1 MLRLKIFFS
10 VWIIL
15 GAIAVQAQQ
24 TDLMKSNTEQK
35 TSSTNTTSQ
44 VTPQLSLSN
53 KRINADAP
61 DILGSLQNYS
71 FQNTTFPVEGAI
83 NADVYIVGPND
94 LFNFGIYGYINQQ
107 IPLYVNV
114 EGAVVIPTVGEIKV
128 SGLTLNEAKK
138 KVVSTVQKR
147 YYNSSVSFSL
157 MTPRTFFLK
166 VNGLAQGSYEVT
178 SMTRP
183 SQFIYRVFY
192 DTLNYSKARYKTDN
206 KRDNL
211 VPTFSLRNIEIL
223 HKDGSVS
230 NVDIYKY
237 YSTNDDKYNP
247 FFREGDILKLPMG
260 IIDYNYITVEGAV
273 QLGGVYEYNSNDDLE
288 TVIGLGR
295 GFDVNAEPDSISVF
309 RNNPE
314 TMKYEVIKV
323 SYNNDKNFKIMP
335 YDRIFANFKYNN
347 VKNLSVSVLGEIKNP
362 GIYPITFKNTTLK
375 EIVEIAGGFKP
386 TAYLPL
392 CLIIRKYDEE
402 YTKRDTN
409 ELMLNIRAN
418 DLIVKKEDRD
428 NFETDLFAR
437 RNRLVVDFEKL
448 FKENDQSQ
456 NVILENKDVIYINDD
471 KKIVYVYGQVSS
483 EGYVT
488 YKPGEDFEYY
498 IDKAGGYSLAADEG
512 NARIIRFNSRGWY
525 KADKTEVM
533 SGDFIYVP
541 KVVKAPFS
549 DNVTLIATIITTLVS
564 VISTYL
570 LIKSANN

>member
-10 VWIIL
+10 VWIVL
-15 GAIAVQAQQ
+15 GVIAVQAQQ
-24 TDLMKSNTEQK
+24 TDLLKSNTEQK

-44 VTPQLSLSN
+44 VTPQFSLSN

-71 FQNTTFPVEGAI
+71 FQNTTFPVEGAV
-83 NADVYIVGPND
+83 NPDVYVVGPND

-147 YYNSSVSFSL
+147 YYNSTVSFSL

-192 DTLNYSKARYKTDN
+192 DTLNYSKTRYKTDN
-206 KRDNL
+206 RRDNL

-295 GFDVNAEPDSISVF
+295 GFDVNSEPDSISVF

-314 TMKYEVIKV
+314 TMKYEVINV

-335 YDRIFANFKYNN
+335 YDRIFVNYKFNN
-347 VKNLSVSVLGEIKNP
+347 VKNLSVTVLGEIKNP

-375 EIVEIAGGFKP
+375 EIVDIAGGFKP

-392 CLIIRKYDEE
+392 CLIIRTYDEE

-418 DLIVKKEDRD
+418 DLIIKKEDRD

-437 RNRLVVDFEKL
+437 RNRMVVDFEKL

-512 NARIIRFNSRGWY
+512 NTRIIRFNSRGWY